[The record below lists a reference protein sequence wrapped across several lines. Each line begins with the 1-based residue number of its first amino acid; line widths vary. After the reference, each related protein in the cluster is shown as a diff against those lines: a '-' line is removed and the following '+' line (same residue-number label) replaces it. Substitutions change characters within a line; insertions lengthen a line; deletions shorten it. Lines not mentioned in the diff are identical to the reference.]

1 MCWGLAHQKQA
12 RRKGMCGAE
21 LALLG
26 KAGEAYQALAYACKG
41 AGSAIRELDAPPEPL
56 HRRARALCIQGCP
69 LQNSAADARAQIQ
82 SVLQAGPRQ
91 VGCMQHWRC
100 RWGWAH
106 IGWGPRQCWTCR
118 EARAQ

>member
-41 AGSAIRELDAPPEPL
+41 AGGAIRELDAPPEPL
-56 HRRARALCIQGCP
+56 HRRDRALRIQGCP

-91 VGCMQHWRC
+91 VGCMQYWRC

-106 IGWGPRQCWTCR
+106 IG
-118 EARAQ
+118 